1 MVQASEVKMNT
12 PVFSDV
18 PSNHWAQSA
27 IEWGVQQKITSGY
40 EDGTFKPNKAVT
52 EEEFITLLVRAYGVE
67 TPTETG
73 QRWSDRYYRVA
84 ADKNLPV
91 SDSRT
96 ANITRQSVANIIV
109 GTRGVNFMGNDAV
122 QYMLATGLTQGKT
135 AGTIEGYKGQDTL
148 TRAEAITFIK
158 NVMDKVEN
166 KMMLARPI
174 EPTPKSELPPLPV
187 QTETTK
193 PVVDKQIPLDSIIG
207 AFNKAAKDLGL
218 SEEYV
223 LVRDTFTPNTSS
235 KESTIYDYYAKSPDG
250 RVLDSYAFSVFYDA
264 KTGVF
269 QNIQGT
275 VNRDQADQFI
285 KCLFVAV
292 YQDSEKANQVYTSY
306 KIAEVIQKAH
316 SDKKTVDNMKL
327 DDGFHFRYGVMGNS
341 PQILTLKD
349 FFSINVPNDEAQ
361 SVATAP
367 SSKDEKSSVALPKE
381 NIIGKTND
389 KLAAQALQVH
399 KAMSEMGFTAGY
411 NGDTEGIFVRDEKGR
426 LFLSYTDSRYKGDE
440 YVLVI
445 NTAGLLDAYEKVVQN
460 KLDGIIVA
468 LKTLGLPVTNELSK
482 AMIKVLE
489 PGVDEG
495 TVTFGNMTIE
505 LKDNGYGKIVMYIE

>member
-1 MVQASEVKMNT
+1 M
-12 PVFSDV
+12 
-18 PSNHWAQSA
+18 
-27 IEWGVQQKITSGY
+27 
-40 EDGTFKPNKAVT
+40 
-52 EEEFITLLVRAYGVE
+52 
-67 TPTETG
+67 
-73 QRWSDRYYRVA
+73 
-84 ADKNLPV
+84 
-91 SDSRT
+91 
-96 ANITRQSVANIIV
+96 
-109 GTRGVNFMGNDAV
+109 
-122 QYMLATGLTQGKT
+122 
-135 AGTIEGYKGQDTL
+135 
-148 TRAEAITFIK
+148 
-158 NVMDKVEN
+158 
-166 KMMLARPI
+166 
-174 EPTPKSELPPLPV
+174 
-187 QTETTK
+187 
-193 PVVDKQIPLDSIIG
+193 
-207 AFNKAAKDLGL
+207 
-218 SEEYV
+218 
-223 LVRDTFTPNTSS
+223 
-235 KESTIYDYYAKSPDG
+235 
-250 RVLDSYAFSVFYDA
+250 FYNA
-264 KTGVF
+264 KTGAF

-275 VNRDQADQFI
+275 VNRDQADQFMQ
-285 KCLFVAV
+285 CLFAAV

-327 DDGFHFRYGVMGNS
+327 DDGFHFRYGVMGNN
-341 PQILTLKD
+341 PQILTPKG

-367 SSKDEKSSVALPKE
+367 SSKDEQSAVALPKE

-399 KAMSEMGFTAGY
+399 KAVSEMGFTAGY

-445 NTAGLLDAYEKVVQN
+445 NTAGLIDAYEKVVQN

-489 PGVDEG
+489 PGVDAG